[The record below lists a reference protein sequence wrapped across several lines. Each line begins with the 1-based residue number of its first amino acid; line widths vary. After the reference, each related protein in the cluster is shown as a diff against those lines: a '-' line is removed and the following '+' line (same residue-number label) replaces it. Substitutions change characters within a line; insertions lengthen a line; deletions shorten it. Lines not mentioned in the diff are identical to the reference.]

1 MSHTLTL
8 NSLVPLFDRSF
19 SSAGRALRSEVTA
32 SRAAATPS
40 IAAAERSR
48 AAIHALRSALTDT
61 QEGGRDGYEAKPADP
76 DAFVY
81 AVQFL
86 DYLSETTPLPD
97 IAVDSDGDIALEWD
111 MGPRR
116 LFSVRVS
123 RDGTIYYAGIVDYA
137 TFHGSEQLREG
148 VPSAISEGIGR
159 VLSGPRL
166 RAAS

>member
-1 MSHTLTL
+1 MTHALTL
-8 NSLVPLFDRSF
+8 DSLVPLFDRSF
-19 SSAGRALRSEVTA
+19 SDTGRALRSEVTA

-40 IAAAERSR
+40 IAAAERGR
-48 AAIHALRSALTDT
+48 AAIHALQSALSDT
-61 QEGGRDGYEAKPADP
+61 QEGGWDGYRAKPAHP

-86 DYLSETTPLPD
+86 DYLSETMPLPD

-111 MGPRR
+111 RGPRR
-116 LFSVRVS
+116 LFSLRVS
-123 RDGTIYYAGIVDYA
+123 RDGTIYYAGLVDYA

-159 VLSGPRL
+159 VLSQPRL
-166 RAAS
+166 RSAS